1 MKKLC
6 ILLALIV
13 LMTCVPMTGCTAE
26 PEPNPATDFE
36 YEIGE
41 DGNITITKYI
51 GQTAA
56 VVIPAQIEE
65 KDVTVIGLGSFMFTQ
80 IAITSVVLPDTVI
93 RIDDRAFQF
102 CSQLSRVTLSKNLT
116 TISQLSFSNCTSL
129 IDITLPDSLEIIGD
143 NAFENCTSLKHINIP
158 SNIKEWWETVF
169 AGCRIETVDI
179 AEGVESIPL
188 GAFSG
193 NNILEV
199 VLPSSM
205 REVGMY
211 AFYDCENLKSVTLN
225 EGLTTL
231 GDGAFVNS
239 QIEELII
246 PSTVV
251 QMTEM
256 VFDHCASLR
265 TVKFCG
271 DAPNDFIYPP
281 DDPPH
286 VPHNV
291 DCTIYYHEG
300 SQGFTSPEWN
310 GYSTEIW

>member
-1 MKKLC
+1 
-6 ILLALIV
+6 V
-13 LMTCVPMTGCTAE
+13 
-26 PEPNPATDFE
+26 
-36 YEIGE
+36 
-41 DGNITITKYI
+41 TITKYI
-51 GQTAA
+51 GQTAD

-93 RIDDRAFQF
+93 RIDDSAFQF

-129 IDITLPDSLEIIGD
+129 IDITLPDSLEIIEH

-225 EGLTTL
+225 EGLTIL

-271 DAPNDFIYPP
+271 NAPNDFIYPP

-291 DCTIYYHEG
+291 DCTIY
-300 SQGFTSPEWN
+300 
-310 GYSTEIW
+310 